1 MSKIGVMMSADRADG
16 EMSSHFGKAEWI
28 MISDT
33 ENRAPEFVKNNGLN
47 GRSAVE
53 IAIRQG
59 CTHMIFTEIGNGAVG
74 HLMAAGIRGWIAPEH
89 ITGQQAL
96 QMFGQ
101 VALQPAN
108 AATKQGGGHGCYCAD
123 RAGSEATACCRG

>member
-28 MISDT
+28 LVADT
-33 ENRAPEFVKNNGLN
+33 ENQAIEFVKNEALN

-59 CTHMIFTEIGNGAVG
+59 FTDLIFTEIGNGAFG
-74 HLMAAGIRGWIAPEH
+74 HLQAAKIRGWVAPEQ
-89 ITGQQAL
+89 ITGEQAL
-96 QMFGQ
+96 SMFRQ
-101 VALQPAN
+101 AQLQPAG
-108 AATKQGGGHGCYCAD
+108 APTKQGGGMGCCCGSH
-123 RAGSEATACCRG
+123 AGSESTPCCQH